1 MKEVVARMIRLGC
14 FSRLLLVAFLFASL
28 CVARGEVRLPHMLSD
43 HAVLQR
49 QMPVHIWGW
58 AEAGEK
64 VTVSFH
70 GQTQGAVA
78 DDLGRW
84 SVSLR
89 PEEAGGPYVLT
100 VQGSNTI
107 RLDDILVGDVWFA
120 SGQSNMEFPLNGFP
134 GNAVLKNAPQEI
146 AAATQPRIR
155 MLRFARK
162 ASDYELRDQ
171 DASWTLCTPE
181 TAAEF
186 SAVAYFFARG
196 LISHDGVKQEHVP
209 IGLIDSTWGGTP
221 VAAWLSLDG
230 LSRDAGLMPQF
241 AERVSMV
248 ENQSDVVAM
257 RDAEKREDAK
267 AQAAGQAV
275 PKHPWHPDPASW
287 APAGLFNG
295 MVAPAIDFT
304 IKGAIW
310 YQGETD
316 STAGRGPLYERTF
329 PAMITDWRTR
339 WGEGDF
345 PFLFV
350 QLSSFTST
358 PAETWGVVREAQRRT
373 LKLANTAMA
382 VSLDVGQADNVH
394 PPDKQTVGARLA
406 LAARAVVYGEAVEFS
421 GPLFF
426 EAAREGNGMRVYF
439 THGHGLV
446 ARGGALEGFEVA
458 GEDRRFH
465 PATARVDGDTVVVT
479 AADVSR
485 PMYVRY
491 AWANAPMTANLYN
504 GAGLPAAG
512 FTSEMHIPAPLR

>member
-1 MKEVVARMIRLGC
+1 MIRSGYC
-14 FSRLLLVAFLFASL
+14 SRLLLVSFLFASF

-58 AEAGEK
+58 ADAGEK

-70 GQTQGAVA
+70 DQTQTAVA

-84 SVSLR
+84 SVYLR
-89 PEEAGGPYVLT
+89 PEQAGGPYVLT
-100 VQGSNTI
+100 VQGSNTM
-107 RLDDILVGDVWFA
+107 RLEDILVGDVWFA

-134 GNAVLKNAPQEI
+134 GSAVLKNGPQEI
-146 AAATQPRIR
+146 AAAMQPQVRL
-155 MLRFARK
+155 LRFGRK
-162 ASDYELRDQ
+162 ASEYELRDQ

-181 TAAEF
+181 TAAQF
-186 SAVAYFFARG
+186 SAVAYFFARD
-196 LISHDGVKQEHVP
+196 LLKQEHVP

-221 VAAWLSLDG
+221 VAAWMSLDG
-230 LSRDAGLMPQF
+230 LSSDAGLMPQF
-241 AERVSMV
+241 AQRVEMV
-248 ENQSDVVAM
+248 ENQSDVSAM
-257 RDAEKREDAK
+257 LDAEKREDAK
-267 AQAAGQAV
+267 ARAAG
-275 PKHPWHPDPASW
+275 HPWTKHAWHPNPGSW
-287 APAGLFNG
+287 APTELFNG

-316 STAGRGPLYERTF
+316 SSAGRAPLYERTF
-329 PAMITDWRTR
+329 PAMITDWRAR

-350 QLSSFTST
+350 QLSSYTST
-358 PAETWGVVREAQRRT
+358 PAETWGMVREAQRRT

-406 LAARAVVYGEAVEFS
+406 LAARAVAYGEAVEYS
-421 GPLFF
+421 GPLFL
-426 EAAREGNGMRVYF
+426 EAAPEGNTLRVYF
-439 THGHGLV
+439 THGRGL
-446 ARGGALEGFEVA
+446 AAKGGALEGFEVA

-465 PATARVDGDTVVVT
+465 PASARVDGDTVMVS

-485 PMYVRY
+485 PIYVRY

-512 FTSEMHIPAPLR
+512 FTSEVHVPVPSR

>member
-1 MKEVVARMIRLGC
+1 VALMVRFGC
-14 FSRLLLVAFLFASL
+14 CSRLLLVCFVFASL

-58 AEAGEK
+58 AETGEK

-70 GQTQGAVA
+70 GQTQTSVA

-84 SVSLR
+84 SVFLR
-89 PEEAGGPYVLT
+89 PEQAGGPYVLT

-107 RLDDILVGDVWFA
+107 RLEDILVGDVWFA

-134 GNAVLKNAPQEI
+134 GNAVLKNGPQEI
-146 AAATQPRIR
+146 AAATQPQIR
-155 MLRFARK
+155 LLRFARK
-162 ASDYELRDQ
+162 ASEYELRDQ

-186 SAVAYFFARG
+186 SAVAYFFARD
-196 LISHDGVKQEHVP
+196 LVKQEHVP

-230 LSRDAGLMPQF
+230 LSRDARLMPQF
-241 AERVSMV
+241 AERVAMV
-248 ENQSDVVAM
+248 ENQSDVAAIL
-257 RDAEKREDAK
+257 DAEKRDDAK
-267 AQAAGQAV
+267 ARAAGQALS
-275 PKHPWHPDPASW
+275 KHPWHPNPGSW
-287 APAGLFNG
+287 GPTELFNG

-304 IKGAIW
+304 IKGIIW

-316 STAGRGPLYERTF
+316 SSAGRAPLYERTF

-339 WGEGDF
+339 WGEGNF

-373 LKLANTAMA
+373 LKLANTGMA
-382 VSLDVGQADNVH
+382 VALDVGQADNVH

-406 LAARAVVYGEAVEFS
+406 LAARAVAYGEAVEFS
-421 GPLFF
+421 GPLFL
-426 EAAREGNGMRVYF
+426 EAAAEGSNLRVYF
-439 THGHGLV
+439 THGQGLV

-458 GEDRRFH
+458 GEDRRFRA
-465 PATARVDGDTVVVT
+465 ATARVDGDTVVVS

-485 PMYVRY
+485 PVYVRY

-512 FTSEMHIPAPLR
+512 FTSERRIPVPSR

>member
-1 MKEVVARMIRLGC
+1 MSRFGC
-14 FSRLLLVAFLFASL
+14 CLRFLLVCFVFAFLPA
-28 CVARGEVRLPHMLSD
+28 ARGDVKLPHMLSD

-58 AEAGEK
+58 ADAGEK

-70 GQTQGAVA
+70 GQTQMAVA

-84 SVSLR
+84 SVHLR
-89 PEEAGGPYVLT
+89 PEQAGGPYVLT
-100 VQGSNTI
+100 VQGSSTI
-107 RLDDILVGDVWFA
+107 RLEDILVGDVWFA
-120 SGQSNMEFPLNGFP
+120 SGQSNMEMPLNGFP
-134 GNAVLKNAPQEI
+134 GNAVLKNGPQEI
-146 AAATQPRIR
+146 AAATQPQIR
-155 MLRFARK
+155 LLRFGRK
-162 ASDYELRDQ
+162 ASEYELRDQ

-181 TAAEF
+181 TAKEF
-186 SAVAYFFARG
+186 SAVAYFFARD
-196 LISHDGVKQEHVP
+196 LVKQEHVP

-221 VAAWLSLDG
+221 VAAWMSLDG

-241 AERVSMV
+241 AQRVEMV
-248 ENQSDVVAM
+248 VNQSDVAAM

-267 AQAAGQAV
+267 AQAAGQPL
-275 PKHPWHPDPASW
+275 PKHQWHPNPDSW
-287 APAGLFNG
+287 APTGLFNG
-295 MVAPAIDFT
+295 MVAPATDFT
-304 IKGAIW
+304 IKGVIW

-316 STAGRGPLYERTF
+316 SSAGRAPLYERTF
-329 PAMITDWRTR
+329 PAMITDWRAR

-373 LKLANTAMA
+373 LRLTNTGMA

-406 LAARAVVYGEAVEFS
+406 LAARAVAYGEALEFS
-421 GPLFF
+421 GPLFV
-426 EAAREGNGMRVYF
+426 EATPEGSSLRVYF
-439 THGHGLV
+439 THAQGLV

-458 GEDRRFH
+458 GEDRHFRS
-465 PATARVDGDTVVVT
+465 AAARVDGETVVVN
-479 AADVSR
+479 AADVGR
-485 PMYVRY
+485 PEYVRY
-491 AWANAPMTANLYN
+491 AWANAPLRANLYN

-512 FTSEMHIPAPLR
+512 FTSEMHIPAPSR